1 MRPFIPFLYA
11 VLVLWQQHVFAGGS
25 ESFQA
30 RTPEVAVSTFYLA
43 IAKQDRD
50 LLKRV
55 DLDPVWAT
63 NEQIKKMSDVIVAFA
78 IVARGP
84 MKSGEGMKAGDM
96 YVRTAEYFSTV
107 AKPGKR
113 HFQLRNVGGGWM
125 IVNFNV
131 DND

>member
-1 MRPFIPFLYA
+1 M
-11 VLVLWQQHVFAGGS
+11 FAGGS

-43 IAKQDRD
+43 VAKQDRD

-55 DLDPVWAT
+55 DRNPVWAT
-63 NEQIKKMSDVIVAFA
+63 NEQIKKMSDAIVAFA

-84 MKSGEGMKAGDM
+84 MKSGDGVKAGDM
-96 YVRTAEYFSTV
+96 YVRTTEYFTTTV
-107 AKPGKR
+107 KPGKR
-113 HFQLRNVGGGWM
+113 HFQLRNVEGGWT

-131 DND
+131 DDD